1 MAKKTVFGGKHP
13 KLSKFDL
20 SHEHKLT
27 CDMGKLVPVMC
38 TEVMPG
44 DTFSCNSD
52 MFLRLM
58 PLASPMMHRVDCYVH
73 YFFVPTRL
81 VWNEWDTFLTGGPNG
96 DLEPVYP
103 YLVAGTGI
111 NPAIGE
117 LSDYFGIPRSLNA
130 GLHINALPFRAYNLI
145 FNEWYRDETLI
156 EPKVVNTSSGE
167 DTGAVYDVWRRA
179 WKKGYFESALPW
191 TQRGTAA
198 QVPFEGSAP
207 VVSLNGVETR
217 VNVAEQFAYD
227 NGAYRPADTKRAI
240 LGSSSAT
247 APAGTSYQPNGVP
260 ASAVYNGSAV
270 YGNNVGTNYDQTTWA
285 NVPNFTGLVA
295 ALSESGLG
303 IDIRDLRLASAVQR
317 FLEKNAR
324 GGVRYIEWLYSHFGV
339 RSSDARLQRPE
350 YLGGGKS
357 PIVIG
362 EVLQNSE
369 TNTTPQGWMAGQAV
383 SAQKSLGW
391 TRSFE
396 EYGYVIGIL
405 SIMPRATYEQGLP
418 RMWSRFGRYDQIL
431 PAFAGI
437 GDQGV
442 PIKELYANS
451 DDPEKVFGYVPRYE
465 ECRRIPSTVHGD
477 FRLDGGTL
485 GYWHMGRYFEDE
497 PVLSGDFVECKP
509 TNRVFAVEDA
519 QYQKCLVDIYHNLTA
534 IRPLPRNG
542 VPGIRSL

>member
-130 GLHINALPFRAYNLI
+130 GLHINVLPFRAYNLI

-198 QVPFEGSAP
+198 QVPFNGSVP
-207 VVSLNGVETR
+207 VVGVDDVPFSAEMATKLH
-217 VNVAEQFAYD
+217 NTGTGYVASESKWTLPVQSD
-227 NGAYRPADTKRAI
+227 SHWSTVDSD
-240 LGSSSAT
+240 GSSVNAKNQTSAT
-247 APAGTSYQPNGVP
+247 LLNR
-260 ASAVYNGSAV
+260 
-270 YGNNVGTNYDQTTWA
+270 DQLYENTTWA
-285 NVPNFTGLVA
+285 NVRNFTGLVA

-442 PIKELYANS
+442 PIKELYANA